1 MDMLIKF
8 LAAAIVS
15 GTPLLF
21 GTLGEILTEKAGHL
35 NLGVEG
41 MMAMG
46 AIAGFYVGYKT
57 SNVLL
62 SLLTAFAAGV
72 LCALI
77 YAFLTITLKATHNV
91 TGLALTIFGS
101 GLSSFIAFAMIKGAE
116 NGVPVLTAK
125 APGPGRARSEWELPG
140 GTLRDLH
147 RLAEQ
152 GAPLDLTRLT
162 PEQLRSQCGVRFRRL
177 RCLAEL
183 PGATAELALD
193 EGVFT
198 GGGRETPFW
207 ELEAELKGGSEDALA
222 QWCRSLADAWGLL
235 EEPRSKFLRAMAL
248 TEK

>member
-1 MDMLIKF
+1 METAYFD
-8 LAAAIVS
+8 
-15 GTPLLF
+15 TQDR
-21 GTLGEILTEKAGHL
+21 
-35 NLGVEG
+35 
-41 MMAMG
+41 
-46 AIAGFYVGYKT
+46 
-57 SNVLL
+57 LL
-62 SLLTAFAAGV
+62 SGRQW
-72 LCALI
+72 
-77 YAFLTITLKATHNV
+77 TLRV
-91 TGLALTIFGS
+91 RR
-101 GLSSFIAFAMIKGAE
+101 E

-207 ELEAELKGGSEDALA
+207 ELEAELKGGSGGRVGAVVPVSGRCLGPFGGV
-222 QWCRSLADAWGLL
+222 RNL
-235 EEPRSKFLRAMAL
+235 EFLRAMAL

>member
-1 MDMLIKF
+1 MGTELEFKYALSGAGQWSR
-8 LAAAIVS
+8 LADEL
-15 GTPLLF
+15 GGRF
-21 GTLGEILTEKAGHL
+21 GPWQEVKMETAYFDTQDR
-35 NLGVEG
+35 
-41 MMAMG
+41 
-46 AIAGFYVGYKT
+46 
-57 SNVLL
+57 LL
-62 SLLTAFAAGV
+62 SGRQW
-72 LCALI
+72 
-77 YAFLTITLKATHNV
+77 TL
-91 TGLALTIFGS
+91 
-101 GLSSFIAFAMIKGAE
+101 
-116 NGVPVLTAK
+116 
-125 APGPGRARSEWELPG
+125 RSEWELPG

>member
-1 MDMLIKF
+1 MGTELEFKYALSGAGQWSR
-8 LAAAIVS
+8 LADEL
-15 GTPLLF
+15 GGRF
-21 GTLGEILTEKAGHL
+21 GPWQEVKMETAYFDTQDR
-35 NLGVEG
+35 
-41 MMAMG
+41 
-46 AIAGFYVGYKT
+46 
-57 SNVLL
+57 LL
-62 SLLTAFAAGV
+62 SGRQW
-72 LCALI
+72 
-77 YAFLTITLKATHNV
+77 TLRV
-91 TGLALTIFGS
+91 RR
-101 GLSSFIAFAMIKGAE
+101 E

-183 PGATAELALD
+183 PGATAELTLD

-198 GGGRETPFW
+198 GGGWETPFW
-207 ELEAELKGGSEDALA
+207 ELYAELKGGSEDALA

>member
-1 MDMLIKF
+1 MGTELEFKYALSGAGQWSR
-8 LAAAIVS
+8 LADEL
-15 GTPLLF
+15 GGRF
-21 GTLGEILTEKAGHL
+21 GPWQEVKMETAYFDTQDR
-35 NLGVEG
+35 
-41 MMAMG
+41 
-46 AIAGFYVGYKT
+46 
-57 SNVLL
+57 LL
-62 SLLTAFAAGV
+62 SGRQW
-72 LCALI
+72 
-77 YAFLTITLKATHNV
+77 TLRV
-91 TGLALTIFGS
+91 RR
-101 GLSSFIAFAMIKGAE
+101 E

-140 GTLRDLH
+140 GTPRDLH

-152 GAPLDLTRLT
+152 GAPLDSTR
-162 PEQLRSQCGVRFRRL
+162 
-177 RCLAEL
+177 LAEL

>member
-1 MDMLIKF
+1 MGTELEFKYALSGAGQWSR
-8 LAAAIVS
+8 LADEL
-15 GTPLLF
+15 GGRF
-21 GTLGEILTEKAGHL
+21 GPWQEVKMETAYFDTQDR
-35 NLGVEG
+35 
-41 MMAMG
+41 
-46 AIAGFYVGYKT
+46 
-57 SNVLL
+57 LL
-62 SLLTAFAAGV
+62 SGRQW
-72 LCALI
+72 
-77 YAFLTITLKATHNV
+77 TLRV
-91 TGLALTIFGS
+91 RR
-101 GLSSFIAFAMIKGAE
+101 E

-177 RCLAEL
+177 RCLAEV
-183 PGATAELALD
+183 PGATAGLALD
-193 EGVFT
+193 GGVFT

-207 ELEAELKGGSEDALA
+207 ELEGELKGGSEDALA

>member
-1 MDMLIKF
+1 MGTELEFKYALSGAGQWSR
-8 LAAAIVS
+8 LADEL
-15 GTPLLF
+15 GGRF
-21 GTLGEILTEKAGHL
+21 GPWQEVKMETAYFDTQDR
-35 NLGVEG
+35 
-41 MMAMG
+41 
-46 AIAGFYVGYKT
+46 
-57 SNVLL
+57 LL
-62 SLLTAFAAGV
+62 SGRQW
-72 LCALI
+72 
-77 YAFLTITLKATHNV
+77 TLRV
-91 TGLALTIFGS
+91 RR
-101 GLSSFIAFAMIKGAE
+101 E

-125 APGPGRARSEWELPG
+125 APGPGRARGEWELPG

-177 RCLAEL
+177 RCLAGL